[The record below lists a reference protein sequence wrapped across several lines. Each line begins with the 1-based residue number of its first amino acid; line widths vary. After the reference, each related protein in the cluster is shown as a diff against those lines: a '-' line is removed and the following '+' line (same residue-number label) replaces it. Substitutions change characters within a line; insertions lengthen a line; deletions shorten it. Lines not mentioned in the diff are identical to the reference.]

1 MRKRKSSIKI
11 LGIILGLM
19 CVVVILFVGMLY
31 RSSKSMKTAQE
42 TIATLQNQIES
53 NKMFVYVASE
63 DLQKGT
69 VLEEGVNVEVQETVT
84 ALPSVLYLQEE
95 DLGKT
100 LTVDVAAYE
109 PIMVSM
115 VTAETLTQDMR
126 EVEIGVANLMV
137 DQQNLDYVD
146 IRIMFPNGED
156 YVVIP
161 KVKVSKLLLENS
173 IFYTALNESE
183 ILTLASATIDAYTIS
198 GTKIYTTR
206 YIESNLQDEAI
217 PNYPVRGDIL
227 SLIASDPNI
236 LEVAQETLNYNAR
249 QAMNEKLSKLDEE
262 FLKSV
267 VAGHGITDSAN
278 STAFN
283 DRISQE
289 NLEAE
294 AARAQEGSNE

>member
-1 MRKRKSSIKI
+1 MKKRKSSIKI
-11 LGIILGLM
+11 LAIILGLI
-19 CVVVILFVGMLY
+19 VVLCGVFVALLY
-31 RSSKSMKTAQE
+31 QKTKDVQTAQS
-42 TIATLQNQIES
+42 TIATLQSQIET

-63 DLQKGT
+63 DLKKGT
-69 VLEEGVNVEVQETVT
+69 VLEEGVNVEVQEAVT
-84 ALPSVLYLQEE
+84 ALPSVLYLQE
-95 DLGKT
+95 DDMGKT

-109 PIMVSM
+109 PIMASM

-126 EVEIGVANLMV
+126 EVEIGVAHLMV

-161 KVKVSKLLLENS
+161 KVKVNNLLLENS

-198 GTKIYTTR
+198 GAKIYTTR
-206 YIESNLQDEAI
+206 YIESNLQEESIA
-217 PNYPVRGDIL
+217 NYPVRGDIL
-227 SLIASDPNI
+227 SLIATDPNI
-236 LEVAQETLNYNAR
+236 LEVAQETLNYQAR
-249 QAMNEKLSKLDEE
+249 EAINEKLSKLDEE

-278 STAFN
+278 NTAFN

-289 NLEAE
+289 KLEAE
-294 AARAQEGSNE
+294 TAQAQEGANE